1 MVFHISKLSM
11 HVPDP
16 SHAIVTKPTGV
27 AKNLAYEE
35 HLLKLPNYRVTH
47 HDEGI
52 VLVKVLWANPT
63 SSGGTWET
71 KEYVR
76 NNSPY
81 LLRKN

>member
-1 MVFHISKLSM
+1 MY
-11 HVPDP
+11 VPDP
-16 SHAIVTKPTGV
+16 CHAIVTKPTGV

-35 HLLKLPNYRVTH
+35 HLLKLPNYRVKQH
-47 HDEGI
+47 HDKGI
-52 VLVKVLWANPT
+52 FPVKVLWANPT
-63 SSGGTWET
+63 SSGSTWET